1 MKINI
6 LQTYISLLLLAFSFS
21 ACAQKI
27 SEVAPFIYKVREAKV
42 KIANPPLLLLLH
54 GYGSNEEDLFSFAE
68 HLDNRFVI
76 ISVRAPYPHSTGN
89 YAWYSLDFSKT
100 PFASNN
106 EEAEKSRQDLGKFI
120 DLMCQKYHA
129 DAKKVFMLGFSQGA
143 MMSLTCALTMPEKVA
158 GAVVLSGKL
167 RDEVL
172 PLIANNEQ
180 VKNTKIYI
188 SHGEKDQRVPFSE
201 AEKAKAFLL
210 TKRITPTFDVYKE
223 AGHEIT
229 QENFMALRAWLTKVL
244 N

>member
-1 MKINI
+1 MII
-6 LQTYISLLLLAFSFS
+6 RVIYLIFLTFSFS
-21 ACAQKI
+21 ACAQKTTK
-27 SEVAPFIYKVREAKV
+27 VVPFSYKVREAKV
-42 KIANPPLLLLLH
+42 KTANPPILLLLH

-68 HLDNRFVI
+68 HLDSRFVI
-76 ISVRAPYPHSTGN
+76 VSIRAPYPHSTGN

-100 PFASNN
+100 PYTSNN
-106 EEAEKSRQDLGKFI
+106 EEAEKSRQDLSKFI

-167 RDEVL
+167 RDEIL

-180 VKNTKIYI
+180 LKNTKVYI

-210 TKRITPTFDVYKE
+210 TKGITPTFDVYKV

-229 QENFMALRAWLTKVL
+229 QENFMAFRAWLTKAL
-244 N
+244 D